1 MIAAVFLLFACV
13 VGPVSAFSGTGSGT
27 AASPYIVTTV
37 TQLNEVRDD
46 LGAYYQLGA
55 DINLGSSGWTPIGSY
70 TNASV
75 NSPFTGVF
83 DGNGHTISNLQ
94 INSPDSSYLG
104 LFGYIADDAV
114 IENLRLTNVEITGAN
129 YLGALAGYAQYSTI
143 TNCYSQGK
151 VTGTDFVG
159 GLIGY
164 AYDYTIISDC
174 HSSIEISGEK
184 QVGGLIGKTSVS
196 SITDSYAS
204 GSVLGKGNVGGLV
217 GFIEFPTE
225 NLSNSY
231 FNGEISCSN
240 NNIGGLIGNLDT
252 TNYATFLINNS
263 SGLIN
268 ISDTKSCSQVGGIV
282 GNVVNVVHIEDCS
295 IIGNITMDYR
305 EVWNIGGLVGHADS
319 VYIQS
324 SKYQGDIL
332 GYGGGQNMG
341 GLVGHFNNHA
351 SISHSEFEGTLR
363 QNFRVGGFIGY
374 AEDSF
379 SSGQGTAIIDNSS
392 AIFSIIG
399 HGYTGGLVGDSV
411 AEIRDCQVS
420 GIIESF
426 EDGFGNWGSNFGGIA
441 GYLSSGSSII
451 SSSAD
456 VEIVGGEYVGGFIG
470 SASSCDISDCYSTG
484 DVVGTNNVGGFAGG
498 MFANVADCYSL
509 GNVSGSGGNVG
520 GFVGSLYPKF
530 VIGGNGSGSSINRC
544 YAAGDV
550 TGGAKSNVGGFVGRQ
565 EASQI
570 QDCYALGDVSCSGEN
585 VGGFSGYSQYTR
597 DKIINCYAAG
607 DVISTHAS
615 AAVGGLLGSGSP
627 TIENSVALNQMLTGK
642 TGGTQERIAA
652 SHSEPEKYLTNNYG
666 LSSMVI
672 KIGREEKTPSVS
684 VLNGENVNPETA
696 QTQAFYTGLGWD
708 FTKVWAMDKSISPY
722 PIFRWQTDTPE
733 IPVTPTVNTTETVS
747 AAVPLGV
754 GYELSPSKIS
764 EVTAPTVTRGK
775 LSIVLDEKVVVTK
788 SVGGTETAVAA
799 SVNADGSVKITGDI
813 SDAES
818 LTVTFVGR
826 KLGDISRDDRIGIV
840 DMLSVGQ
847 HIVKIN
853 ELDDKGQFYGDIS
866 GDGKIGIVDMLS
878 IGQYIVGI
886 ADENYEK
893 RK

>member
-27 AASPYIVTTV
+27 SASPYIVTTV

-70 TNASV
+70 TDASV

-94 INSPDSSYLG
+94 INSQDSSYLG

-129 YLGALAGYAQYSTI
+129 YLGALVGYAQYSTI

-217 GFIEFPTE
+217 GFIEFPTDPLC
-225 NLSNSY
+225 NSN
-231 FNGEISCSN
+231 FTGTVRQEK
-240 NNIGGLIGNLDT
+240 IGN
-252 TNYATFLINNS
+252 S
-263 SGLIN
+263 
-268 ISDTKSCSQVGGIV
+268 
-282 GNVVNVVHIEDCS
+282 
-295 IIGNITMDYR
+295 
-305 EVWNIGGLVGHADS
+305 IGGLVGYIDTTDYPVFSIENSHNSVDVTSTYSDATSVGGLIGQTKSAISLNNCS
-319 VYIQS
+319 VYGDVTVRINQWTGNVGGIIGYADNGLQAS
-324 SKYQGDIL
+324 NLKYVGDVIGGSPVGGLIGHLGHKSKISDSCVIGNVSGDYDVGGLIASVGYTSNPESRVEIDNCSTKVSVNGGTTGGLL
-332 GYGGGQNMG
+332 GYGGSYVILSDCVSSGDVTSTGTAG
-341 GLVGHFNNHA
+341 GL
-351 SISHSEFEGTLR
+351 
-363 QNFRVGGFIGY
+363 IGKL
-374 AEDSF
+374 
-379 SSGQGTAIIDNSS
+379 GQGGKVTNS
-392 AIFSIIG
+392 
-399 HGYTGGLVGDSV
+399 T
-411 AEIRDCQVS
+411 
-420 GIIESF
+420 
-426 EDGFGNWGSNFGGIA
+426 
-441 GYLSSGSSII
+441 
-451 SSSAD
+451 SSSA
-456 VEIVGGEYVGGFIG
+456 VTGSQAGGLIG
-470 SASSCDISDCYSTG
+470 DAYKSTISDCYSTG
-484 DVVGTNNVGGFAGG
+484 DVIGTTNVGGFVGKT
-498 MFANVADCYSL
+498 NDADVNDSYSL
-509 GNVSGSGGNVG
+509 GDVSGSDENVGGFVGYVYYGDGINRCYASGDVTGSAKKNVG
-520 GFVGSLYPKF
+520 GFVGSQ
-530 VIGGNGSGSSINRC
+530 
-544 YAAGDV
+544 A
-550 TGGAKSNVGGFVGRQ
+550 
-565 EASQI
+565 ASQI
-570 QDCYALGDVSCSGEN
+570 QDCYALGAVSSSGE
-585 VGGFSGYSQYTR
+585 VIGGFSGSTLTGGN
-597 DKIINCYAAG
+597 IINCYAAG
-607 DVISTHAS
+607 DVSSSHAS
-615 AAVGGLLGSGSP
+615 AAVGGLIGSCSGTFGSA

-642 TGGTQERIAA
+642 TGGTQGRIAA
-652 SHSEPEKYLTNNYG
+652 PHSEPEKYLLTNNYG

-672 KIGREEKTPSVS
+672 KIGREESTPSAS